1 MLSVN
6 VTVLGS
12 EGVGKSTFIE
22 GYSQRDLKN
31 SKGEIFSVSVQFTE
45 IGKMSTDD
53 FVLSRIRSADGCLLL
68 FSLDNLRSMCHVPVW
83 NNYHRTYQP
92 GAAVVMIGTHSDLNS
107 SAIQPFHKEK
117 LMESSQNQYDY
128 VEISRSSPEPILLLL
143 RKLLDDNSLQFN

>member
-1 MLSVN
+1 MLSFN

-12 EGVGKSTFIE
+12 KGVGKSTFIE
-22 GYSQRDLKN
+22 GYSQRNLKN
-31 SKGEIFSVSVQFTE
+31 SKGEVVPISVNFTE
-45 IGKMSTDD
+45 IETMTTDEPI
-53 FVLSRIRSADGCLLL
+53 LSRIRNADGCLLL

-92 GAAVVMIGTHSDLNS
+92 EAAVVMVGTHSDLNS

-128 VEISRSSPEPILLLL
+128 VEISKSSSEPILLLI
-143 RKLLDDNSLQFN
+143 RKLLDDDSLQFV